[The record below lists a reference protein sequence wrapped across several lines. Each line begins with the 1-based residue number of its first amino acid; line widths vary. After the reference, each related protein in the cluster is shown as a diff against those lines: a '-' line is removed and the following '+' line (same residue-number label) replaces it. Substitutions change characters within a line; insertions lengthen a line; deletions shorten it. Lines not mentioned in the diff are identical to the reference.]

1 MVDVAAHTVW
11 PVNPPKRLS
20 LESGITIMVLIMV
33 TISSDSS
40 LSLKKKY
47 KFSQVRAK
55 WYICTCNNKKFVND
69 EIVG

>member
-40 LSLKKKY
+40 LSLKKNTNLAE
-47 KFSQVRAK
+47 FVRNGIYVHATIK
-55 WYICTCNNKKFVND
+55 SS
-69 EIVG
+69 